1 MNAKRLV
8 LSSLVVLMVSKAS
21 ATGLIAGAT
30 EPTQIV
36 NMMQLVMSYVEQVQ
50 QTVTQMQQYQT
61 MLKNLQ
67 TLTPSGMLDQQAQ
80 ALWQNQ
86 GMDQTFAN
94 LRQIVVGGNSV
105 AFSLGA
111 MDSNFKRLHPGYNGY
126 TSNGVNFNQAY
137 ANWSDNTLK
146 AVKNSTSM
154 IGIQSQS
161 LQNEQSYMSELRARS
176 ASAGGQLQALQAGND
191 IGAAMVGQLQNL
203 RALTMAQ
210 MDAQNQ
216 TIAAEQSR
224 QDASDEVLK
233 KFVTRQQKPIETFEQ
248 FRARTGK

>member
-1 MNAKRLV
+1 MNTKKIV
-8 LSSLVVLMVSKAS
+8 LSSLVAMMIGKAS

-30 EPTQIV
+30 EPTQIL
-36 NMMQLVMSYVEQVQ
+36 NNIQLVMAYVEQVQ
-50 QTVTQMQQYQT
+50 QTVTQIQQYQT

-67 TLTPSGMLDQQAQ
+67 TLTPSGLLDQQAQ

-94 LRQIVVGGNSV
+94 LRQIVIGGNSV
-105 AFSLGA
+105 AYSQGA
-111 MDSNFKRLHPGYNGY
+111 MDANFKRLHPGYNNYVSG
-126 TSNGVNFNQAY
+126 GVNFNQAY

-154 IGIQSQS
+154 IGIQSQA

-216 TIAAEQSR
+216 ATAAQQGREDSR
-224 QDASDEVLK
+224 REALGKFLDRSNARVQTLEEIRASK
-233 KFVTRQQKPIETFEQ
+233 K
-248 FRARTGK
+248 